1 MSTFKNVNIHVL
13 NSPLTEI
20 QDGRNRDA
28 NAKRKAERKT
38 QRKAEKHAFEPRWRY
53 PSNVFE
59 NYNSDEECS
68 NNEPMHA

>member
-1 MSTFKNVNIHVL
+1 MSTFKNVNFHVL
-13 NSPLTEI
+13 NSPLTEV
-20 QDGRNRDA
+20 QDGSNRDA
-28 NAKRKAERKT
+28 NAERKPERKS
-38 QRKAEKHAFEPRWRY
+38 QRKAEKDALEPRRRY